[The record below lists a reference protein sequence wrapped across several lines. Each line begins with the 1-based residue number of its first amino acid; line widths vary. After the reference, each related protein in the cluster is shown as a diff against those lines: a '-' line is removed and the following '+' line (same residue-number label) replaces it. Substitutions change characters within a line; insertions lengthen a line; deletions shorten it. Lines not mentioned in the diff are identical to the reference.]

1 MSVPKYRR
9 SHSKLDAFFEAVKLR
24 HIVVEMVLR
33 SFGMKTIEHRRLV
46 TPKMRERFPQ
56 LAKKFDQ
63 IDEYQTVVEETK
75 ALEEYEKWVTRK
87 VRDNLFKY
95 CANLVAHISAA
106 NGIRCV
112 IADEY
117 KERIILED
125 RAIEDIENIKQE
137 VQFIEEFYDI
147 NLNRYMGYSE
157 QLEKTKTYLY
167 NWKKS
172 TVKEFKKFIQEQREQ
187 YARLDAEARV
197 RAEREVRQQLD
208 SKEENEEE

>member
-9 SHSKLDAFFEAVKLR
+9 SHSKLDAFMEAVKLR
-24 HIVVEMVLR
+24 HIVIEMVLR
-33 SFGMKTIEHRRLV
+33 SFGMKTKEHRRLV
-46 TPKMRERFPQ
+46 TPRMRERFPQ

-75 ALEEYEKWVTRK
+75 ELNEYEKWVTRK

-112 IADEY
+112 EEFEY
-117 KERIILED
+117 RERIILED

-172 TVKEFKKFIQEQREQ
+172 TIKEYNKFLQQRREQ
-187 YARLDAEARV
+187 YAKLEVEARV
-197 RAEREVRQQLD
+197 KAEREVRQQLET
-208 SKEENEEE
+208 KEENDEE

>member
-33 SFGMKTIEHRRLV
+33 SFGMKTKEYKRIV
-46 TPKMRERFPQ
+46 TPKMRDRFPQ

-63 IDEYQTVVEETK
+63 IDEYQRVVEETQV
-75 ALEEYEKWVTRK
+75 LNEYEKWVTRK

-106 NGIRCV
+106 NGIRC
-112 IADEY
+112 AEDFEY
-117 KERIILED
+117 RERIILED
-125 RAIEDIENIKQE
+125 RAIQDIENIKQE

-172 TVKEFKKFIQEQREQ
+172 TVKEYNKFIRDRRDQ
-187 YARLDAEARV
+187 YAKLDAEARV
-197 RAEREVRQQLD
+197 RAEREVRQRLD
-208 SKEENEEE
+208 EEEENDEE